1 MTLEQIVNNSL
12 VESMKKGDKVRTE
25 TLRSIKKSIIEF
37 KTSGIKREM
46 NKEDELKI
54 LNHAAKQRKDAI
66 AMYKKA
72 NRMEA
77 ADNEEKELKIIQ
89 EFLPQQMSE
98 TEITEI
104 IKSIIKTTGAKDIK
118 DFSKVIGIVMK
129 ELKGKAEGALVQQ
142 IIKSLLS

>member
-1 MTLEQIVNNSL
+1 
-12 VESMKKGDKVRTE
+12 MKKGDKVRTE

>member
-54 LNHAAKQRKDAI
+54 LNMQ
-66 AMYKKA
+66 
-72 NRMEA
+72 N
-77 ADNEEKELKIIQ
+77 N
-89 EFLPQQMSE
+89 
-98 TEITEI
+98 
-104 IKSIIKTTGAKDIK
+104 
-118 DFSKVIGIVMK
+118 
-129 ELKGKAEGALVQQ
+129 
-142 IIKSLLS
+142 

>member
-66 AMYKKA
+66 AMYKKV

-129 ELKGKAEGALVQQ
+129 ELKGKAEGTLVQQ

>member
-89 EFLPQQMSE
+89 EFLPRQMSE